1 MVSEK
6 GLKNLANMLSAN
18 LILQSVKRLDDSFEN
33 IATVGS
39 HFDVVEDI
47 ALEHLMNSIS
57 YTAGDKRS
65 NEQLVKYINL
75 YIDAKFKKYPYRP
88 LKFKR
93 RRQILKAYNIANHG
107 HHNNWESL
115 IQESIIKAIGK
126 NALFDQTQVV
136 PKDVMKALSNLQ
148 SVPQELDY
156 GE

>member
-18 LILQSVKRLDDSFEN
+18 LILQSVKRLDDSFAN
-33 IATVGS
+33 ISEVGE
-39 HFDVVEDI
+39 HFDVIEDI
-47 ALEHLMNSIS
+47 ALEHLMKAIS
-57 YTAGDKRS
+57 YTAGDKKS

-75 YIDAKFKKYPYRP
+75 YIDAKFKKYPYQP

-107 HHNNWESL
+107 HHHNWESL

-126 NALFDQTQVV
+126 NALFDQAQVI
-136 PKDVMKALSNLQ
+136 PKDVMKLLANLKAPEMD
-148 SVPQELDY
+148 V
-156 GE
+156 

>member
-18 LILQSVKRLDDSFEN
+18 LILQSVKRLDDSFAN
-33 IATVGS
+33 VSKVGKY
-39 HFDVVEDI
+39 FDVVEDI
-47 ALEHLMNSIS
+47 ALEHLMNAIS
-57 YTAGDKRS
+57 YTAGDKKS

-75 YIDAKFKKYPYRP
+75 YIDSKFKKYPYQP

-126 NALFDQTQVV
+126 NALFDQAQVV
-136 PKDVMKALSNLQ
+136 PKDVMKLISNLK
-148 SVPQELDY
+148 SPDAEM
-156 GE
+156 G

>member
-18 LILQSVKRLDDSFEN
+18 LILQSVKRLDDSFEH
-33 IATVGS
+33 ISEVGKY
-39 HFDVVEDI
+39 FDVVEDI
-47 ALEHLMNSIS
+47 ALEHLMKSIS

-75 YIDAKFKKYPYRP
+75 YIDAKFKKYPYKS

-126 NALFDQTQVV
+126 NALFDQAQVV
-136 PKDVMKALSNLQ
+136 PKDVIKLLSNLQ
-148 SVPQELDY
+148 STGSDM
-156 GE
+156 G